1 MIFNLAQYRA
11 NQFVSHL
18 DQVEVSALLIVPM
31 FQEAV
36 KQNLFLLRDV
46 VTTTM
51 DVMTVFSL
59 ITLLELHVRRELVL
73 HKEYLT
79 VLHVSQGTYC
89 NDLNVSKIMEA
100 AVHQ

>member
-59 ITLLELHVRRELVL
+59 ITLLELLVQ
-73 HKEYLT
+73 KEHALLNEHLI
-79 VLHVSQGTYC
+79 VLHVSQGM
-89 NDLNVSKIMEA
+89 S
-100 AVHQ
+100 

>member
-18 DQVEVSALLIVPM
+18 DQVEASALLIVPM

-59 ITLLELHVRRELVL
+59 ITLLELLVQ
-73 HKEYLT
+73 KEHALLNEHLI
-79 VLHVSQGTYC
+79 VLHVSQGM
-89 NDLNVSKIMEA
+89 S
-100 AVHQ
+100 